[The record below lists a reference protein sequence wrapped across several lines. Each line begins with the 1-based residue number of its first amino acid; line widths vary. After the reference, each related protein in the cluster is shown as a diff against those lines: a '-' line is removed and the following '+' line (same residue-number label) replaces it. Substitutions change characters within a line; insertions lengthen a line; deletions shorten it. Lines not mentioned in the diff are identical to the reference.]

1 MQGILEWGI
10 SVISAIQTV
19 RTPFLDSF
27 FQVVSNIG
35 SEYFYFAA
43 LPLICTLINRKIG
56 IRIAITI
63 MVSVIINSLI
73 KNFVE
78 EPRPFLIDPSV
89 TVIFENGFGFPSGH
103 TQQAALFFGLLIFY
117 VRKWWVIIPSALW
130 VGLIG
135 LSRMYLGV
143 HYPTDVIGSI
153 CVAGA
158 ILFVHRQLVLH
169 DKNLWNSA
177 TRLPLFLAVFF
188 GSILAIVVVPAK
200 DMVSSGAL
208 VSGFV
213 AGLLTTPV
221 VIAPLSS
228 NWIERFKIAAITGAV
243 LLLFFVGLKFLF
255 PKYGEDYFMIFSF
268 IRFFLCGFVLNAL
281 PLQWAQ
287 LTKEA
292 ARKQD

>member
-1 MQGILEWGI
+1 MQVILDWGV

-19 RTPFLDSF
+19 RTPFLDEF
-27 FQVVSNIG
+27 FQVISNIG

-43 LPLICTLINRKIG
+43 LPVICTLIHRTIG
-56 IRIAITI
+56 IRIAITVMI
-63 MVSVIINSLI
+63 SVIINSLI
-73 KNFVE
+73 KNLVA

-89 TVIFENGFGFPSGH
+89 MVIFEHGYGFPSGH

-130 VGLIG
+130 VGLVG

-143 HYPTDVIGSI
+143 HYPTDVIGAI

-169 DKNLWNSA
+169 DKNLWNSG
-177 TRLPLFLAVFF
+177 TRLPIFLAVLF
-188 GSILAIVVVPAK
+188 GSILVILVVPGK
-200 DMVSSGAL
+200 DMISAGGL

-221 VIAPLSS
+221 QIAPLSTD
-228 NWIERFKIAAITGAV
+228 WVKRFGIAAITGVV
-243 LLLFFVGLKFLF
+243 LLVVFAGLKSIF
-255 PKYGEDYFMIFSF
+255 PKYGEDYFAVFSF

-281 PLQWAQ
+281 PLHLAR

-292 ARKQD
+292 APKQG